1 MGWLRHP
8 LTIRICRIAIGLIFA
23 AAALAKLGD
32 LGAFAA
38 QVHNFRIVPI
48 ATENLIALTLPWVEL
63 VAALALILDIRS
75 RAAAVLVTALLAA
88 FTLGVIAAVA
98 RGLSFECGCFGKA
111 GAAGVGLAKIAQN
124 SALLLVAA
132 VATLRRR

>member
-1 MGWLRHP
+1 MAFLRHP
-8 LTIRICRIAIGLIFA
+8 LTLRVCRITLGLIFA
-23 AAALAKLGD
+23 TAALAKLGD
-32 LGAFAA
+32 LEQFAA

-48 ATENLIALTLPWVEL
+48 ASENLIALTLPWVEL

-75 RAAAVLVTALLAA
+75 RAAALLLTALLAV

-111 GAAGVGLAKIAQN
+111 SSTGVGLRKIAEN
-124 SALLLVAA
+124 SAMLLVAA